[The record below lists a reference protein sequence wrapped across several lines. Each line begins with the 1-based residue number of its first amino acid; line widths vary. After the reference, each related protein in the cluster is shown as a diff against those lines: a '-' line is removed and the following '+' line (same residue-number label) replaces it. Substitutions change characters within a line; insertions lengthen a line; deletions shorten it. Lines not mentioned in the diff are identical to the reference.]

1 MAFIDIQTNNLS
13 RELRNTTTSSDDLVY
28 VPGTAITGEWR
39 QPILL
44 SNLEEFKN
52 QFGDHGPEGSP
63 TFEYVAGILSSGLPV
78 LFRRIVTENQDT
90 LNGELPDMSKPTEP
104 SEPTEPPEG
113 EETVVT
119 YTDTEEKE
127 RTCVIQARA
136 KISHMVDGAEVVDF
150 VVKEKFGGTFGNDMY
165 ITIRRNNSSI
175 WLDVL
180 LDKTLLE
187 RKRLAVI
194 SSASD
199 ENNYTIN
206 KKVYNSLIN
215 TEFDRIEITDI
226 QEDFDAMLIEGKQR
240 IPLSGGADFDETLVP
255 NEIPQSYQFIY
266 DRMLYKPKFI
276 TSGGYYDDTSTGG
289 AFPIANAMKN
299 LTLARQDCKAI
310 IDLAPF
316 TSQEDYVTT
325 AASLSYVQDT
335 NSTLIPSANIYG
347 PWCYMQVGADKL
359 WMPPSYAYL
368 TTMGTRLLE
377 GKKAYNPVAG
387 LSTGIIKNVI
397 KTEFEIGTDVAE
409 EWQSDTEVNINPI
422 MQMNGSVYVLGGNS
436 TLLLPEEE
444 TGENNLFL
452 ESSADLAVIDIRR
465 FVYNLATELQ
475 YQYNS
480 AEAFE
485 TFGLKT
491 STYLDKMITEDAVTD
506 YAIYNESTDNEPRKL
521 KIRLDVYLTP
531 TVKKIQILLNV
542 GYGSI
547 EMEGGVA

>member
-13 RELRNTTTSSDDLVY
+13 RELRNTATSSDDIVY

-44 SNLEEFKN
+44 NNLDEFKD

-90 LNGELPDMSKPTEP
+90 LNGILPDGSATPEVVADEGSEETPATPTE
-104 SEPTEPPEG
+104 T
-113 EETVVT
+113 
-119 YTDTEEKE
+119 
-127 RTCVIQARA
+127 RTCVKQAQA
-136 KISHMVDGAEVVDF
+136 KISHTVEGVEVVDF
-150 VVKEKFGGTFGNDMY
+150 VVKEKFGGTFGNNMY

-187 RKRLAVI
+187 RRRLAVI
-194 SSASD
+194 SSSAD
-199 ENNYTIN
+199 ETNKSIN
-206 KKVYNSLIN
+206 KKVYESLRN

-226 QEDFDAMLIEGKQR
+226 QEDFDAMLIEGKVR
-240 IPLSGGADFDETLVP
+240 IPLSGGADFDESLVP
-255 NEIPQSYQFIY
+255 AEIPQSYRFIY

-276 TSGGYYDDTSTGG
+276 TAGGYYDDTSSGG

-316 TSQEDYVTT
+316 TSQEDYITT

-335 NSTLIPSANIYG
+335 NSTAIPSANIYG

-359 WMPPSYAYL
+359 WMPPSYAFL
-368 TTMGTRLLE
+368 TTMGARISE

-465 FVYNLATELQ
+465 FVFNLATELQ

-485 TFGLKT
+485 TFGLRT
-491 STYLDKMITEDAVTD
+491 STYLDRMISEGAVTD
-506 YAIYNESTDNEPRKL
+506 YAIYNESTDLEPRKL
-521 KIRLDVYLTP
+521 KIRLDVYLSP

-547 EMEGGVA
+547 EMEGGAE